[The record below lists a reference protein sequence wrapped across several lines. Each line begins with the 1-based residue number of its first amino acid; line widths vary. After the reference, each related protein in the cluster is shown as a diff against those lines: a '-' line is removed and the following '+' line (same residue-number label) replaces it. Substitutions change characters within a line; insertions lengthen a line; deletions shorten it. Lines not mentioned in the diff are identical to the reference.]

1 MFCTGDIVTVD
12 YCMEIYRQF
21 LNRETFDFF
30 IVAIWEIREPLH
42 KIHQELKFFEK
53 KSQNNYLDCSIICYL
68 KTRNLEKVLMTQRKC
83 LKKQFTKFIITDAL
97 YSSGIFTNIEGVFF
111 RNKTLINFFFFWK
124 NIFSERIFFC
134 ERNIFFWKNIFWR
147 NIFFFFWNN

>member
-83 LKKQFTKFIITDAL
+83 LKK
-97 YSSGIFTNIEGVFF
+97 
-111 RNKTLINFFFFWK
+111 
-124 NIFSERIFFC
+124 
-134 ERNIFFWKNIFWR
+134 
-147 NIFFFFWNN
+147 